1 MKEGIKCLI
10 NIARDYYYVLVSPA
24 AYYLTLLLYCLITLL
39 TICMRLVVQDR
50 SRIKEP
56 YDRRIVDD
64 AIPPVLFWEV
74 EGKLDVLLPKRPA

>member
-1 MKEGIKCLI
+1 MTICRRL
-10 NIARDYYYVLVSPA
+10 VLV
-24 AYYLTLLLYCLITLL
+24 
-39 TICMRLVVQDR
+39 VVIDR